1 MIDAGYLIFEMG
13 IIMLVAFIG
22 AGLAAKLKQSV
33 IIGYILAGIIIGP
46 YMTVNILGLQYEG
59 LITDLEFVDQL
70 AQIGLILL
78 LFFVGLEFSVE
89 KLKKTKEPAIILAVI
104 NLAINMFAGFCLGM
118 FLGWPLLDTFFLAGV
133 VSLSSAAVTAK
144 VLIEL
149 KKLGKTETEYLI
161 GMIIVEDFLAILLL
175 TVAGGMIVPE
185 GGASVNYFW
194 LIGGIFIFIAFFAF
208 LAIIVIP
215 RVAKHFE
222 SIKNEELFV
231 LFALGMVFLASA
243 MAELFSIP
251 AIIGA
256 FFMGMVFADTK
267 ISERLEEKLVSLRDA
282 FVAIFF
288 ISFGMMINPAMF
300 PSIIGIVI
308 IAVPLIILNDILITS
323 ALAYLIGFS
332 AKASTSIGTSLI
344 GRGAES
350 VLYASVGS
358 NVQGATK
365 GAYLYPFAGAFCFIM
380 SALAPIF
387 MKKSDGLCRWL
398 SRRISEPLKYSG
410 KLVSRIIKSM
420 VMPHPYPLYRRNKKL
435 VVILSVLT
443 FACVMMVVT
452 SGYPHILAFVIS
464 VWALYFFWFN
474 MSDAMGHPT
483 RKANFPHKALNS
495 SEKGRGASFVTNMIT
510 GALISIAM
518 VAFVWVYM
526 WWLSIVVLLVY
537 LVYTVHSMKSIHRHL
552 VLKDKKR
559 KKVAKL
565 RIEAHPRA
573 LKDPWKHRSRMYD
586 RKNGGM

>member
-1 MIDAGYLIFEMG
+1 MVDAGYLIFEMG
-13 IIMLVAFIG
+13 IVMLVAFIG
-22 AGLAAKLKQSV
+22 AGLAARLGQSV
-33 IIGYILAGIIIGP
+33 IIGYILAGIVIGP
-46 YMTVNILGLQYEG
+46 YMTVNILGLSYSG
-59 LITDLEFVDQL
+59 MIRDIEFIEQL
-70 AQIGLILL
+70 AHIGLILL

-104 NLAINMFAGFCLGM
+104 NLSINMFAGFCLGM

-175 TVAGGMIVPE
+175 TVAGGMLVQHRTNPVSIL
-185 GGASVNYFW
+185 F
-194 LIGGIFIFIAFFAF
+194 LIAGILVFILFFTF
-208 LAIIVIP
+208 LALVVIP

-222 SIKNEELFV
+222 SIENEELFV

-243 MAELFSIP
+243 MAEAFAIP

-256 FFMGMVFADTK
+256 FFMGMVFADTNICEK
-267 ISERLEEKLVSLRDA
+267 MQKKLVSIRDA

-300 PSIIGIVI
+300 PSVIGIVI

-380 SALAPIF
+380 SALAPPF
-387 MKKSDGLCRWL
+387 MKKSDSLCRWL
-398 SRRISEPLKYSG
+398 SNRISEPLKYGG

-435 VVILSVLT
+435 VVVLSVLT
-443 FACVMMVVT
+443 FSCIMMVVT
-452 SGYPHILAFVIS
+452 TSYPHILAFVIS
-464 VWALYFFWFN
+464 IWALYFFWFN
-474 MSDAMGHPT
+474 MSDTMGHPT
-483 RKANFPHKALNS
+483 RRANFPHKALNS
-495 SEKGRGASFVTNMIT
+495 TEKGRGAQFVTNMIT
-510 GALISIAM
+510 GALISITL
-518 VAFVWVYM
+518 VAFVWVYL
-526 WWLSIVVLLVY
+526 WWLSIVVLLTY
-537 LVYTVHSMKSIHRHL
+537 LFYTIYSMTTIHRHL
-552 VLKDKKR
+552 VLKDKKKEKIR
-559 KKVAKL
+559 RM

-573 LKDPWKHRSRMYD
+573 LKDPWRHRSRMYN

>member
-1 MIDAGYLIFEMG
+1 MVDTGYLIFEMG

-22 AGLAAKLKQSV
+22 AGIAARLGQSV

-46 YMTVNILGLQYEG
+46 YMTVNILGLNYDG
-59 LITDLEFVDQL
+59 LIKDIEFIEQL
-70 AQIGLILL
+70 AHIGLILL

-89 KLKKTKEPAIILAVI
+89 KLKKTKKPAIILAVI
-104 NLAINMFAGFCLGM
+104 NLSINMFAGFCLGM

-133 VSLSSAAVTAK
+133 VALSSAAVTAK

-175 TVAGGMIVPE
+175 TVAGGMLVQNR
-185 GGASVNYFW
+185 ASPV
-194 LIGGIFIFIAFFAF
+194 FILFFAF
-208 LAIIVIP
+208 LALFVIP

-222 SIKNEELFV
+222 KIENEELFV

-243 MAELFSIP
+243 MAEAFAIP

-256 FFMGMVFADTK
+256 FFIGMVFADTS
-267 ISERLEEKLVSLRDA
+267 ISEKLEKKLVSIRDA

-300 PSIIGIVI
+300 PSIINIVI
-308 IAVPLIILNDILITS
+308 IAVPLIILNDILITG

-358 NVQGATK
+358 NVHGATK

-387 MKKSDGLCRWL
+387 MKKSDQVCKWL
-398 SRRISEPLKYSG
+398 TNRLSEPLKYGG
-410 KLVSRIIKSM
+410 KLVQSIIKSM
-420 VMPHPYPLYRRNKKL
+420 VMPHQYPIYRRNRKL
-435 VVILSVLT
+435 VIVLSIFT
-443 FACVMMVVT
+443 FACMMMIVT
-452 SGYPHILAFVIS
+452 SGSLHILAFIMS
-464 VWALYFFWFN
+464 VWTLYFFWFT
-474 MSDAMGHPT
+474 MSDLMGHPT
-483 RKANFPHKALNS
+483 RTANFPHKALNS
-495 SEKGRGASFVTNMIT
+495 SEKSRGAAFVTNMIT
-510 GALISIAM
+510 GALVSIAL
-518 VAFVWVYM
+518 VAFVWPYI
-526 WWLSIVVLLVY
+526 WWMSIVVLLTY

-552 VLKDKKR
+552 VLKETR
-559 KKVAKL
+559 KKVPKL
-565 RIEAHPRA
+565 KIDAVPKA

-586 RKNGGM
+586 RKNGGI

>member
-1 MIDAGYLIFEMG
+1 MLDTGYLIFEMG

-22 AGLAAKLKQSV
+22 AGLAARLGQSV

-46 YMTVNILGLQYEG
+46 YMTVNILGLSYSG
-59 LITDLEFVDQL
+59 MIKDIEFIEQL

-89 KLKKTKEPAIILAVI
+89 KLKKTKKPAVILAVL
-104 NLAINMFAGFCLGM
+104 NLSINMFAGFALGM

-133 VSLSSAAVTAK
+133 VALSSAAVTAK

-161 GMIIVEDFLAILLL
+161 GMIIIEDFLAILLL
-175 TVAGGMIVPE
+175 TVAGGMLAQNR
-185 GGASVNYFW
+185 ASPISILF
-194 LIGGIFIFIAFFAF
+194 LLGGILLFVLFFAF
-208 LAIIVIP
+208 LALFVIP

-222 SIKNEELFV
+222 KIENEELFV

-243 MAELFSIP
+243 MAEAFAIP

-256 FFMGMVFADTK
+256 FFIGMVFADTS
-267 ISERLEEKLVSLRDA
+267 ISEKLEKKLLSIRDA

-300 PSIIGIVI
+300 PFIIDIVI
-308 IAVPLIILNDILITS
+308 IAVPLIILNDILITG

-387 MKKSDGLCRWL
+387 MKKSDQVCQWL
-398 SRRISEPLKYSG
+398 KNRLSEPLMYG
-410 KLVSRIIKSM
+410 GNLVQRIIKSM
-420 VMPHPYPLYRRNKKL
+420 VMPHQYPIYRRNRKL
-435 VVILSVLT
+435 VVILSIFT
-443 FACVMMVVT
+443 FACMMMIVT
-452 SGYPHILAFVIS
+452 SGSLHILAFIIS
-464 VWALYFFWFN
+464 VWTLYFFWFT
-474 MSDAMGHPT
+474 MSDVMGHPT
-483 RKANFPHKALNS
+483 RKANFPQKALNS
-495 SEKGRGASFVTNMIT
+495 SEKSQGASFVTNMIT
-510 GALISIAM
+510 GALVTIAL
-518 VAFVWVYM
+518 VAFVWPYI
-526 WWLSIVVLLVY
+526 WWMSMVILLGY
-537 LVYTVHSMKSIHRHL
+537 LVYTVQSMKAIHRRL
-552 VLKDKKR
+552 VLKKGKKGL
-559 KKVAKL
+559 VL
-565 RIEAHPRA
+565 RIDAHPKA

-586 RKNGGM
+586 RKNGRM

>member
-1 MIDAGYLIFEMG
+1 MVDAGYLIFEMG
-13 IIMLVAFIG
+13 IVMLVAFIG
-22 AGLAAKLKQSV
+22 AGLAARLGQSV

-46 YMTVNILGLQYEG
+46 YMTVNILGLSYSG
-59 LITDLEFVDQL
+59 VIRDIEFIEQL
-70 AQIGLILL
+70 AHIGLILL
-78 LFFVGLEFSVE
+78 LFFVGLEFSIE

-104 NLAINMFAGFCLGM
+104 NLSINMFAGFCLGM

-133 VSLSSAAVTAK
+133 VALSSAAVTAK

-175 TVAGGMIVPE
+175 TVAGGMLVQNRASPVSILVMLAGIV
-185 GGASVNYFW
+185 
-194 LIGGIFIFIAFFAF
+194 LFILFFAF
-208 LAIIVIP
+208 LAMVIIP

-222 SIKNEELFV
+222 KIENEELFV

-243 MAELFSIP
+243 MAEAFAVP

-256 FFMGMVFADTK
+256 FFMGMVFADTN
-267 ISERLEEKLVSLRDA
+267 ISEKLEKKLVSIRDA

-300 PSIIGIVI
+300 PSIINIVI
-308 IAVPLIILNDILITS
+308 IAVPLIILNDILITG

-387 MKKSDGLCRWL
+387 MKKSDQVCQWL
-398 SRRISEPLKYSG
+398 KNRLSEPLMYGG

-420 VMPHPYPLYRRNKKL
+420 VMPHQYPLLRKNRRL
-435 VVILSVLT
+435 VVILAVFT
-443 FACVMMVVT
+443 FACIMMIVT
-452 SGYPHILAFVIS
+452 SGSLHILAFIIS
-464 VWALYFFWFN
+464 VWTLYFFWFT
-474 MSDAMGHPT
+474 MSDLMGHPA

-495 SEKGRGASFVTNMIT
+495 SEKMRGAAFVTNMTT
-510 GALISIAM
+510 GALVSIAL
-518 VAFVWVYM
+518 VALVWPYI
-526 WWLSIVVLLVY
+526 WWMSIVVLFTY
-537 LVYTVHSMKSIHRHL
+537 LIYTIQSMKSIHRHL
-552 VLKDKKR
+552 VLKETKK
-559 KKVAKL
+559 KTPKMKIDAVPK
-565 RIEAHPRA
+565 A